1 MAIHISKMTGKLETF
16 KAINSNT
23 LTNSFCQ
30 KMSTS
35 KRKNIICTEC
45 YSVSMLEG
53 FRRNTVPALERNT
66 VLSERPITE
75 TEIEQIK
82 KDLSRETHVRI
93 HGHGEIINWQHAVNL
108 LVIVERNPRIMF
120 AWWTKRKDIINKLF
134 TRTGKP
140 KNLIMIYSNP
150 FVNKVLDNPPN
161 WFNKTFN
168 NVSSHPDEN
177 CTGQKCKDCMVC
189 YTINDTK
196 TIIEKVK

>member
-1 MAIHISKMTGKLETF
+1 MAIHVSKMTGKLETF

-66 VLSERPITE
+66 VLSKRPITE

-93 HGHGEIINWQHAVNL
+93 HGHGEII
-108 LVIVERNPRIMF
+108 I
-120 AWWTKRKDIINKLF
+120 KDN
-134 TRTGKP
+134 
-140 KNLIMIYSNP
+140 
-150 FVNKVLDNPPN
+150 
-161 WFNKTFN
+161 
-168 NVSSHPDEN
+168 
-177 CTGQKCKDCMVC
+177 
-189 YTINDTK
+189 
-196 TIIEKVK
+196 